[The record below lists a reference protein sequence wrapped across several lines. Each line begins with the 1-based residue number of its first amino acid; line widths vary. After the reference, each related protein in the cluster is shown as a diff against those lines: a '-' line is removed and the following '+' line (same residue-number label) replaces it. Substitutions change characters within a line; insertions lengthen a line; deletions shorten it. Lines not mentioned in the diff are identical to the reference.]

1 MTNRIGSRGAFT
13 LIEVLLVCAIVA
25 VALGIVTLAFRKL
38 GESNRLSV
46 AAGTLTQFAA
56 VARAYAIENGIET
69 MLVVNNV
76 NGRMEIWH
84 ANPNVAG
91 GGWDPLSGGFAA
103 NGYVF
108 APILESSAAM
118 PIGTDNRPLVVVHP
132 LDFDAVVDATGT
144 RLRDTAATQ
153 ENYDN
158 LMWPAV
164 CFAPD
169 GRLVQV
175 VRRIAT
181 RLPTDFT
188 GAAAATPNRRTD
200 GSLVPYIPPPPA
212 PQVPQPSFVN
222 PTDSRVTSTRGF
234 IVSDRRKAEEVLVT
248 PFPTPADIVNVWLAR
263 TRSFPEFV
271 RNVVISPWSGRE
283 LATIQ

>member
-1 MTNRIGSRGAFT
+1 MTKRTSTISNGRRGAFT
-13 LIEVLLVCAIVA
+13 LIEVLLVCAVVA

-84 ANPNVAG
+84 ANPNVGG
-91 GGWDPLSGGFAA
+91 GGWDPLSGFAP

-108 APILESSAAM
+108 APILESTASL
-118 PIGTDNRPLVVVHP
+118 PLGSDNRPLVIVNP
-132 LDFDAVVDATGT
+132 LDFDAVVDGAGT

-175 VRRIAT
+175 VRRFST
-181 RLPTDFT
+181 RLPTNFT
-188 GAAAATPNRRTD
+188 GGAVGTPNRREN
-200 GSLVPYIPPPPA
+200 GA
-212 PQVPQPSFVN
+212 PINTVAAPSTVDS
-222 PTDSRVTSTRGF
+222 TDSRITSTRGF
-234 IVSDRRKAEEVLVT
+234 VISDRRKAEDVLVT
-248 PFPTPADIVNVWLAR
+248 QYPTPADIVNVWLSR
-263 TRSFPEFV
+263 TRNFPESV
-271 RNVVISPWSGRE
+271 RSVVISPWSGRE
-283 LATIQ
+283 LATVQ

>member
-1 MTNRIGSRGAFT
+1 MQRHGTTIRTRSRGAFT

-56 VARAYAIENGIET
+56 VARAYAIENGVET

-84 ANPNVAG
+84 SNPNLAG
-91 GGWDPLSGGFAA
+91 GGWDPLS
-103 NGYVF
+103 NSLPDGYVF
-108 APILESSAAM
+108 APILENSAAL

-132 LDFDAVVDATGT
+132 LDFDAVVDSTGT
-144 RLRDTAATQ
+144 RLRDIAATQ

-158 LMWPAV
+158 LQWPAV

-175 VRRIAT
+175 VRRFAT
-181 RLPTDFT
+181 RLQTDFT
-188 GAAAATPNRRTD
+188 GAATPTPNRRPD
-200 GSLVPYIPPPPA
+200 GTPINTALLPS
-212 PQVPQPSFVN
+212 QVNGS
-222 PTDSRVTSTRGF
+222 DSRVTSTRGF
-234 IVSDRRKAEEVLVT
+234 IISDRSKAADVLVT
-248 PFPTPADIVNVWLAR
+248 PYPTPADIVNVWLAR
-263 TRSFPEFV
+263 TRNFPESV
-271 RNVVISPWSGRE
+271 RTVVISPWSGRE
-283 LATIQ
+283 LATVQ

>member
-1 MTNRIGSRGAFT
+1 MTQRLSTIRRRRRGAFT

-69 MLVVNNV
+69 MLVVNNE

-84 ANPNVAG
+84 ANPSELG
-91 GGWDPLSGGFAA
+91 GGWDPLSGFST

-108 APILESSAAM
+108 APILESTAAL
-118 PIGTDNRPLVVVHP
+118 PLGSDNKPLVVVYP
-132 LDFDAVVDATGT
+132 LDFDAVVDGTGT
-144 RLRDTAATQ
+144 RLRDTAGTQ

-158 LMWPAV
+158 LTWPAV

-175 VRRIAT
+175 VRRFAT

-188 GAAAATPNRRTD
+188 GGTVAVPNRRDD
-200 GSLVPYIPPPPA
+200 GTPINTAGLPS
-212 PQVPQPSFVN
+212 QVDA
-222 PTDSRVTSTRGF
+222 TDSRVTSTRGF
-234 IVSDRRKAEEVLVT
+234 VISDRRMVDDVLRT
-248 PFPTPADIVNVWLAR
+248 AFPTPTEIVNVWLAR
-263 TRSFPEFV
+263 TRNFPESV

-283 LATIQ
+283 LATTQ

>member
-1 MTNRIGSRGAFT
+1 MPQRVAQCRSVSRGAFT
-13 LIEVLLVCAIVA
+13 LLEVLLVCAIVA

-84 ANPNVAG
+84 ANPNLSG
-91 GGWDPLSGGFAA
+91 GGWDPLSSSVPD
-103 NGYVF
+103 GYVY
-108 APILESSAAM
+108 APILESSAQM

-158 LMWPAV
+158 LQWPAV

-169 GRLVQV
+169 GRIVQV

-181 RLPTDFT
+181 RLPSDFQGNPT
-188 GAAAATPNRRTD
+188 PAPNRRAD
-200 GSLVPYIPPPPA
+200 GTPINTVAL
-212 PQVPQPSFVN
+212 PSRVDAA
-222 PTDSRVTSTRGF
+222 DSRITSTRGL
-234 IVSDRRKAEEVLVT
+234 IVSDRSKAEEVLVT
-248 PFPTPADIVNVWLAR
+248 AFPTPMDIVNVWLAR

-271 RNVVISPWSGRE
+271 RYVVISPWSGRE
-283 LATIQ
+283 LATAQ